1 MDSNLVLLGVYNSDV
16 DAHIAKGVLET
27 HGIPAIIDNEV
38 FSSVFPATLTPVGG
52 LRLLVHRGD
61 EDAARKVLADQQA
74 D

>member
-27 HGIPAIIDNEV
+27 NGILAIIDNEV
-38 FSSVFPATLTPVGG
+38 FSSVLPATLTSVGG
-52 LRLLVHRGD
+52 LRLMVNRRD
-61 EDAARKVLADQQA
+61 EDAARKVLAAQQA